1 MEFSM
6 NAHPDDFFPVRVS
19 FMSKRPFCDIEV
31 SAVVMSYSQ
40 HLYLYMQNLQDY
52 NSKNDEIQM
61 KNFVYA

>member
-1 MEFSM
+1 MQENLFCISTGAMEFSM

-40 HLYLYMQNLQDY
+40 HL
-52 NSKNDEIQM
+52 
-61 KNFVYA
+61 